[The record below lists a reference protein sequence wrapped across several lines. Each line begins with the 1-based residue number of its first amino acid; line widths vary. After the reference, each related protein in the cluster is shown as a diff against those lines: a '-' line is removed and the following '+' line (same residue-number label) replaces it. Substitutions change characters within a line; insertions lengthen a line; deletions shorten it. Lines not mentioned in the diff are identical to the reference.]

1 MQDFMGKDGFSWFV
15 GVVEDRNDPAQ
26 LGRVRVRVLGRHSD
40 DLTQVKTT
48 DLPWAHVMHP
58 VTDPSMQ
65 GLGHTPTFLTQGS
78 WVVGFFR
85 DVDRQQPVIMGSLPG
100 VPESPADYNKGF
112 NDPRGEEAP
121 QERFANDPKMGPYPG
136 EIKHSGHSI
145 GEPDTNRL
153 ARGKDSESHISLIS
167 RRLWHYRGDPV
178 DKSGDIIA
186 GAGEAFKNTLS
197 NFAKIVKDA
206 VEGGDV
212 SIPPETSVDD
222 LVAGFEFSTV
232 LAVSADDTTSK
243 FSKLANDTA
252 NLSASEYAA
261 AFTEIPEDE
270 QTRLLLKWGSV
281 AASQEEWVEL
291 AAQFNK
297 SPPDAGARAVQQSI
311 DKFLSS
317 GKVSPETAA
326 KVKSELATR
335 GKAAELAAINKEKS
349 QGGKTGIPTA
359 TKPYLSNVSDQAVKE
374 TRGFWEEPHPKG
386 IVADANPYISAAYPY
401 NHVFESESGHITEV
415 DDSPGA
421 ERMYRQHMAGTFEEI
436 HPDGT
441 VVTKIMGDNYE
452 IVIGSENIV
461 IKGSL
466 NITVEGSVRE
476 LIKGDY
482 IQEIEGDFFQK
493 IHKNHRVKVGA
504 ANADHP
510 RGPGGNREEEIVG
523 NHAYNINEDVNG
535 RIGGDV
541 VINSEKSKWEIVAG
555 QYTLAVGGE
564 KMDSN
569 PTGSG
574 IYITSSS
581 DYLLSVNNNLSQST
595 ISGIMSMKSGH
606 TLNMKSAAAMTINP
620 ETTLTQTVGTAWTS
634 TTGTTWAHTSTGN
647 AEINAARIDLN

>member
-26 LGRVRVRVLGRHSD
+26 LGRVRVRVLGRHSE
-40 DLTQVKTT
+40 DLTKVKTT

-100 VPESPADYNKGF
+100 VPEAAADYNKGF
-112 NDPRGEEAP
+112 NDPRGDESP
-121 QERFANDPKMGPYPG
+121 QERFANDPKVGGPYPG

-145 GEPDTNRL
+145 SEPDTNRL
-153 ARGKDSESHISLIS
+153 ARGKDSESHNSMIKRRKS
-167 RRLWHYRGDPV
+167 RYRGDPV
-178 DKSGDIIA
+178 
-186 GAGEAFKNTLS
+186 
-197 NFAKIVKDA
+197 
-206 VEGGDV
+206 
-212 SIPPETSVDD
+212 PETEPTD
-222 LVAGFEFSTV
+222 L
-232 LAVSADDTTSK
+232 AD
-243 FSKLANDTA
+243 
-252 NLSASEYAA
+252 
-261 AFTEIPEDE
+261 
-270 QTRLLLKWGSV
+270 
-281 AASQEEWVEL
+281 
-291 AAQFNK
+291 
-297 SPPDAGARAVQQSI
+297 
-311 DKFLSS
+311 
-317 GKVSPETAA
+317 
-326 KVKSELATR
+326 
-335 GKAAELAAINKEKS
+335 
-349 QGGKTGIPTA
+349 KTGIPTA
-359 TKPYLSNVSDQAVKE
+359 TKPFLENVSEEAEQE
-374 TRGFWEEPHPKG
+374 TRGFWEEPNPKG
-386 IVADANPYISAAYPY
+386 IIENANPYISAAYPY

-421 ERMYRQHMAGTFEEI
+421 ERMFRQHMAGTFEEI
-436 HPDGT
+436 HPDGS
-441 VVTKIMGDNYE
+441 VVTKIIGSNYE

-461 IKGSL
+461 IKGSQ

-504 ANADHP
+504 ANDKHP

>member
-15 GVVEDRNDPAQ
+15 GVVEDRNDPSQ
-26 LGRVRVRVLGRHSD
+26 LGRVRVRVLGRHSEN
-40 DLTQVKTT
+40 LAEVKTT

-85 DVDRQQPVIMGSLPG
+85 DIDRQQPVIMGSLPG
-100 VPESPADYNKGF
+100 VPEAAADYNKGF

-121 QERFANDPKMGPYPG
+121 QERFANNPKVGGPYPG

-145 GEPDTNRL
+145 NEPDTNRL
-153 ARGKDSESHISLIS
+153 ARGKDSESHNSMIKRRKS
-167 RRLWHYRGDPV
+167 RYRGDPTTYVV
-178 DKSGDIIA
+178 D
-186 GAGEAFKNTLS
+186 LS
-197 NFAKIVKDA
+197 YYQ
-206 VEGGDV
+206 G
-212 SIPPETSVDD
+212 
-222 LVAGFEFSTV
+222 
-232 LAVSADDTTSK
+232 
-243 FSKLANDTA
+243 
-252 NLSASEYAA
+252 
-261 AFTEIPEDE
+261 
-270 QTRLLLKWGSV
+270 Q
-281 AASQEEWVEL
+281 
-291 AAQFNK
+291 
-297 SPPDAGARAVQQSI
+297 I
-311 DKFLSS
+311 DPK
-317 GKVSPETAA
+317 
-326 KVKSELATR
+326 
-335 GKAAELAAINKEKS
+335 KAEH
-349 QGGKTGIPTA
+349 TGIPTA
-359 TKPYLSNVSDQAVKE
+359 TKPFLENVSEEAEQE
-374 TRGFWEEPHPKG
+374 TRGFWEEPNPKS
-386 IVADANPYISAAYPY
+386 IIENANPYISAAYPY

-421 ERMYRQHMAGTFEEI
+421 ERMFRQHMAGTFEEI
-436 HPDGT
+436 HPDGS
-441 VVTKIMGDNYE
+441 VVTKIIGDNYE

-461 IKGSL
+461 IKGSQ

-504 ANADHP
+504 ANDKHP
-510 RGPGGNREEEIVG
+510 RGPGGNREEEVVG

-541 VINSEKSKWEIVAG
+541 VINSEKSKWEIIAG
-555 QYTLAVGGE
+555 QYTMAVGGE

-581 DYLLSVNNNLSQST
+581 DYLLSVNSNISQST
-595 ISGIMSMKSGH
+595 ISGIVSIKSGD

-634 TTGTTWAHTSTGN
+634 TTGTTWTHTSTGN
-647 AEINAARIDLN
+647 VAINGARIDLN

>member
-15 GVVEDRNDPAQ
+15 GVVEDRNDPSQ
-26 LGRVRVRVLGRHSD
+26 LGRVRVRVLGRHSEN
-40 DLTQVKTT
+40 LAEVKTT

-85 DVDRQQPVIMGSLPG
+85 DIDRQQPVIMGSLPG
-100 VPESPADYNKGF
+100 VPEAAADYNKGF
-112 NDPRGEEAP
+112 NDPRGDESP

-153 ARGKDSESHISLIS
+153 ARGKDSESHNSMIKRRKS
-167 RRLWHYRGDPV
+167 RYRGDPV
-178 DKSGDIIA
+178 PKT
-186 GAGEAFKNTLS
+186 EPTN
-197 NFAKIVKDA
+197 
-206 VEGGDV
+206 
-212 SIPPETSVDD
+212 
-222 LVAGFEFSTV
+222 
-232 LAVSADDTTSK
+232 LAD
-243 FSKLANDTA
+243 
-252 NLSASEYAA
+252 
-261 AFTEIPEDE
+261 
-270 QTRLLLKWGSV
+270 
-281 AASQEEWVEL
+281 
-291 AAQFNK
+291 
-297 SPPDAGARAVQQSI
+297 
-311 DKFLSS
+311 
-317 GKVSPETAA
+317 
-326 KVKSELATR
+326 
-335 GKAAELAAINKEKS
+335 
-349 QGGKTGIPTA
+349 KTGIPTA
-359 TKPYLSNVSDQAVKE
+359 TKPFLENVSEEAVQE
-374 TRGFWEEPHPKG
+374 TRGFWEEPNPKG
-386 IVADANPYISAAYPY
+386 IIENANPYISAAYPY

-421 ERMYRQHMAGTFEEI
+421 ERMFRQHMAGTFEEI
-436 HPDGT
+436 HPDGS
-441 VVTKIMGDNYE
+441 VVTKIIGSNYE

-461 IKGSL
+461 IKGSQ

-504 ANADHP
+504 ANDKHP
-510 RGPGGNREEEIVG
+510 RGPGGNREEEVVG

-541 VINSEKSKWEIVAG
+541 VINSEKSKWEIIAG
-555 QYTLAVGGE
+555 QYTMAVGGE

-581 DYLLSVNNNLSQST
+581 DYLLSVNSNISQST
-595 ISGIMSMKSGH
+595 ISGIVSIKSGS
-606 TLNMKSAAAMTINP
+606 TLNIKSAGTFTYATEAN
-620 ETTLTQTVGTAWTS
+620 LVGTTA
-634 TTGTTWAHTSTGN
+634 TTWDHTSTGN
-647 AEINAARIDLN
+647 IDIDGARIDLN